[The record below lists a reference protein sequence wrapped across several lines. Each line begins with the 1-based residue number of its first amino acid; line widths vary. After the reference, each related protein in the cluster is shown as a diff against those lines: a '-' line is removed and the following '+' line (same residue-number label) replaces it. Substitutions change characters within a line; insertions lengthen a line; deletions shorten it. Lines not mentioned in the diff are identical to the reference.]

1 MTFNFNTP
9 MTFYEFLALCLSV
22 LALILPLIKTVYKT
36 WIQQP
41 KLKFLPAG
49 RTYLYFNQSGSYIR
63 IDGVYEAN
71 VKPVSVKNIA
81 IKIVRQKDDRVL
93 NLSWGTFISPVNQY
107 N

>member
-22 LALILPLIKTVYKT
+22 LALILPLIKTIYKT

-49 RTYLYFNQSGSYIR
+49 RTYLYFNQSGSDRWCIR
-63 IDGVYEAN
+63 GECKTSIRKKYRN
-71 VKPVSVKNIA
+71 KN
-81 IKIVRQKDDRVL
+81 RSSER
-93 NLSWGTFISPVNQY
+93 
-107 N
+107 

>member
-49 RTYLYFNQSGSYIR
+49 RTYLYFNQSGECKTGIR
-63 IDGVYEAN
+63 KKYRN
-71 VKPVSVKNIA
+71 KN
-81 IKIVRQKDDRVL
+81 RSSER
-93 NLSWGTFISPVNQY
+93 
-107 N
+107 

>member
-22 LALILPLIKTVYKT
+22 LALILPLIKTIYKT

-49 RTYLYFNQSGSYIR
+49 RTYLYFN
-63 IDGVYEAN
+63 
-71 VKPVSVKNIA
+71 
-81 IKIVRQKDDRVL
+81 
-93 NLSWGTFISPVNQY
+93 
-107 N
+107 

>member
-22 LALILPLIKTVYKT
+22 LALILPLIKTIYKT

-81 IKIVRQKDDRVL
+81 IKIRACAVVWRKPA
-93 NLSWGTFISPVNQY
+93 LSLPMKRRNYKIK
-107 N
+107 